1 MGRTDSTLTALREV
15 LLPTDLAAAI
25 EVRAS
30 VDAAVLVPLH
40 MKRGVLHAVFTRRHH
55 ELPRHAGEISFPGGR
70 RDAEDADLIATALRE
85 THEEVG
91 LPPDSVELI
100 GALEPIPTVVTG
112 YAIHPFVGIVPNSF
126 RWTPSDGEVAA
137 VIDLPL
143 PAVAAGYERR
153 RLVRRGAAI
162 RTDAYVVD
170 DHVIWGATARIV
182 SDLLE
187 RGGALITGSGT
198 DAGSG
203 ADAAAGAP
211 AAGASA
217 T

>member
-1 MGRTDSTLTALREV
+1 MRRTDSTLAALREV

-30 VDAAVLVPLH
+30 VQAAVLVPLH

-70 RDAEDADLIATALRE
+70 RDAEDADLMATALRE

-91 LPPDSVELI
+91 LPADSVELI
-100 GALEPIPTVVTG
+100 GALEPIPTIVTG
-112 YAIHPFVGIVPNSF
+112 YAIHPFVGIVPSNF
-126 RWTPSDGEVAA
+126 RWKPSDREVAE

-143 PAVAAGYERR
+143 PAVAAGYQRR

-162 RTDAYVVD
+162 RTDTYVVD
-170 DHVIWGATARIV
+170 QHMIWGATARIV
-182 SDLLE
+182 SDLLD
-187 RGGALITGSGT
+187 RTGPLA
-198 DAGSG
+198 AGSG
-203 ADAAAGAP
+203 IDEAA
-211 AAGASA
+211 
-217 T
+217 